1 MFAAVQHSWQRTL
14 YIAFFAQLV
23 SATGFSLIFPF
34 LPLYVQ
40 DLGTHTNISLDIW
53 AGLVFSSQAFTMMFA
68 SPIWGALADQYGRK
82 LMVERAMFGGTVLLF
97 LMGLVTSAEQLVLL
111 RAIQGFVTGT
121 VGANNAL
128 VAAAVPRE
136 RTGYAM
142 GLLQVGQW
150 SGIALGPLIGGVLAD
165 AYGYAIPHF
174 FTAALLALAGILVH
188 FGIHENFVPT
198 IGKKVS
204 RKSFVDEWRHV
215 LSMPGVVLTY
225 SLGFIA
231 ALTRSMIVPITP
243 LFIQTLL
250 ADGDKVSTVTGL
262 MMGMSSAAIT
272 ASAIYFGRLG
282 DRIGHRRIVITSSV
296 AVGLLLLPQ
305 AFVTEAWQLIVLYVL
320 MGAATG
326 GLVSAPSA
334 LLAHYTDPGEEG
346 AVYGLDNSIVSGA
359 RALAPLAGTGLA
371 VWLGYRGVF
380 VVAASLMAVLMV
392 VAMRGLHDRQA
403 RVVEVALEKTT

>member
-1 MFAAVQHSWQRTL
+1 MFSAFQHSWQRTL
-14 YIAFFAQLV
+14 YISFFAQLV

-40 DLGTHTNISLDIW
+40 ALGTHTSISLDIW

-68 SPIWGALADQYGRK
+68 SPIWGALADQFGRK

-111 RAIQGFVTGT
+111 RAIQGLVTGT

-128 VAAAVPRE
+128 VAAAVPRQ
-136 RTGYAM
+136 RMGYAM

-150 SGIALGPLIGGVLAD
+150 SGIALGPLLGGVLAD

-174 FTAALLALAGILVH
+174 FTAALLALAGLLVH
-188 FGIHENFVPT
+188 FGIHEHFEPSST
-198 IGKKVS
+198 KKVS
-204 RKSFVDEWRHV
+204 RKSFVAEWRHV

-225 SLGFIA
+225 SLGFIS
-231 ALTRSMIVPITP
+231 ALSRSMIVPIAP

-250 ADGDKVSTVTGL
+250 TDGSKVSTVTGL
-262 MMGMSSAAIT
+262 MMGISSAAIT

-282 DRIGHRRIVITSSV
+282 DRIGHRRIVIGSSV

-305 AFVTEAWQLIVLYVL
+305 AFVTEAWQLMVLYVL

-380 VVAASLMAVLMV
+380 VVSASLMAVLLV
-392 VAMRGLHDRQA
+392 VAARGLHDRV
-403 RVVEVALEKTT
+403 RPVEVALEKTT

>member
-1 MFAAVQHSWQRTL
+1 MFYALRDSWQRTL
-14 YIAFFAQLV
+14 YIAFFAQIV

-40 DLGTHTNISLDIW
+40 DLGTNTTISLDIW

-68 SPIWGALADQYGRK
+68 SPIWGALADQFGRK

-97 LMGLVTSAEQLVLL
+97 LMGTVTSAEQLVLL

-121 VGANNAL
+121 VGASNAL
-128 VAAAVPRE
+128 VAAAVPRQ
-136 RTGYAM
+136 RMGYAM

-174 FTAALLALAGILVH
+174 FTAGLLALAGLLVH
-188 FGIHENFVPT
+188 FGIHEHFVPT
-198 IGKKVS
+198 SGKKVS
-204 RKSFVDEWRHV
+204 RKGFIEEWRHV

-225 SLGFIA
+225 SLGFIS
-231 ALTRSMIVPITP
+231 ALTRSMIVPIAP

-250 ADGDKVSTVTGL
+250 TDGSKVSTVTGL
-262 MMGMSSAAIT
+262 MMGISSAAIT

-282 DRIGHRRIVITSSV
+282 DRIGHRRIVIGSSI
-296 AVGLLLLPQ
+296 AVGLLLVPQ
-305 AFVTEAWQLIVLYVL
+305 AFVTDAWQLMVLYVL

-359 RALAPLAGTGLA
+359 RALAPLAGSGLA
-371 VWLGYRGVF
+371 IWLGYRGVF
-380 VVAASLMAVLMV
+380 VVAAGFMGVLLL
-392 VAMRGLHDRQA
+392 VAARGLHDRGRLVKA
-403 RVVEVALEKTT
+403 ALEKTT

>member
-1 MFAAVQHSWQRTL
+1 MSSAFQQSWQRTL
-14 YIAFFAQLV
+14 YISFFAQLV

-40 DLGTHTNISLDIW
+40 ALGTHTSISLDIW

-68 SPIWGALADQYGRK
+68 SPIWGALADQFGRK

-97 LMGLVTSAEQLVLL
+97 LMGLATSAEQLVLL
-111 RAIQGFVTGT
+111 RAIQGLVTGT
-121 VGANNAL
+121 TGANNAL

-136 RTGYAM
+136 RTGFAM

-174 FTAALLALAGILVH
+174 FTAALLAVAGLLVH
-188 FGIHENFVPT
+188 FGIHEHFVPT
-198 IGKKVS
+198 NGKNVS
-204 RKSFVDEWRHV
+204 RKSFIEEWRHV

-231 ALTRSMIVPITP
+231 ALTRSMIIPIAP

-250 ADGDKVSTVTGL
+250 ADSDKVSTVTGL
-262 MMGMSSAAIT
+262 MMGISSAAIT
-272 ASAIYFGRLG
+272 VSAIYFGRFG
-282 DRIGHRRIVITSSV
+282 DRMGHRRIVIASSV
-296 AVGLLLLPQ
+296 AAGLLLLPH
-305 AFVTEAWQLIVLYVL
+305 AFVTEAWQLIALYVL

-346 AVYGLDNSIVSGA
+346 AVYGLDNSIASGA

-380 VVAASLMAVLMV
+380 VVAASLMAVLML
-392 VAMRGLHDRQA
+392 VAVRGLHDRQA
-403 RVVEVALEKTT
+403 MAVEIALEKTT

>member
-1 MFAAVQHSWQRTL
+1 MFSPSQHSWQRTL

-40 DLGTHTNISLDIW
+40 VLGTHTNISLDIW

-68 SPIWGALADQYGRK
+68 SPIWGALADQFGRK

-128 VAAAVPRE
+128 VAASVPRE

-174 FTAALLALAGILVH
+174 FTAALLALAGLLVH
-188 FGIHENFVPT
+188 FGIHEHFAPSN
-198 IGKKVS
+198 GKKVS
-204 RKSFVDEWRHV
+204 RKSFVEEWRHV

-231 ALTRSMIVPITP
+231 ALTRSMIVPIAP

-262 MMGMSSAAIT
+262 MMGISSAAIT

-282 DRIGHRRIVITSSV
+282 DRIGHRRIVIASSV

-305 AFVTEAWQLIVLYVL
+305 AFVSEAWQLIVLYVL

-359 RALAPLAGTGLA
+359 RALAPLAGSGLA
-371 VWLGYRGVF
+371 IWLGYRGVF
-380 VVAASLMAVLMV
+380 VVAAMFMALLLL
-392 VAMRGLHDRQA
+392 VAVRGLHDRPA
-403 RVVEVALEKTT
+403 RAVEIALEKAT